1 VKKAD
6 RIISLVLIAFSF
18 LIIWMSA
25 SFPPAPM
32 KGAPGPAY
40 VPRLLAVILI
50 LCSVFLF
57 GRSFVREKDQEVAFE
72 PHSGLRL
79 FLVTLLAVAVP
90 AGLAYLG
97 FLITCFGSTLI
108 FLLILRVRFS
118 SSLVVSAL
126 VTAGIYLSFHHGLQV
141 QFPMGFF

>member
-1 VKKAD
+1 MKKAD
-6 RIISLVLIAFSF
+6 RIISLVLIAFAV
-18 LIIWMSA
+18 LILWMSA
-25 SFPPAPM
+25 SFPPAPV
-32 KGAPGPAY
+32 KGTPGPAY
-40 VPRLLAVILI
+40 VPRLLAAILI
-50 LCSVFLF
+50 LCSLVLF
-57 GRSFVREKDQEVAFE
+57 AGTYGRKKDREVAFE

-79 FLVTLLAVAVP
+79 FLITLLAVLVP

-108 FLLILRVRFS
+108 FLLILRVRYS
-118 SSLVVSAL
+118 SSILISTV